1 MDIKYEAKKG
11 QEIAEEIEDEEIKRG
26 NRLKCI
32 LGIVCFGVL
41 ALAGLII
48 YIVVKW
54 LFIQQFNLNNV
65 LIGEDQV
72 SNCYYRI
79 CM

>member
-48 YIVVKW
+48 YIVVK
-54 LFIQQFNLNNV
+54 
-65 LIGEDQV
+65 
-72 SNCYYRI
+72 
-79 CM
+79 